1 MSEPESQGK
10 SYGIPKRLVRDAWL
24 KVKENGGAAGAD
36 GVTIEQYEENLKG
49 NLYKLWNRMSSG
61 SYFPGPVRAV
71 EIPKKGGTRVLG
83 IPGAMALS

>member
-36 GVTIEQYEENLKG
+36 GVTIEQYEENLEG
-49 NLYKLWNRMSSG
+49 YSG
-61 SYFPGPVRAV
+61 GCV
-71 EIPKKGGTRVLG
+71 EVQTYHG
-83 IPGAMALS
+83 